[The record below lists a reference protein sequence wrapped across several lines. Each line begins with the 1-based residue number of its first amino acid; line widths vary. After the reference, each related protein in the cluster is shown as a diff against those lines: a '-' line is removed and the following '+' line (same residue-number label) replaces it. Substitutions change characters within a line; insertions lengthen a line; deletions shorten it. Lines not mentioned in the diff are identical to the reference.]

1 MLTTP
6 LAVLLSICTP
16 MGQTN
21 QPLRVMRATPRGPV
35 EWVDEIRITFDRPV
49 AAGLGA
55 TLDPRLIVS
64 IEPPVEGVLEW
75 RDPVTIRFAPAT
87 PLTPAT
93 EYRIS
98 VANTF
103 EAMDGTRL
111 AEPFVFSFRVSG
123 PRVLTGLPV
132 GEHNQPAS
140 EIARYI
146 RPEEEFELLL
156 TAPPPDALLEFLAA
170 RAHLTFD
177 RSCGGPARID
187 LQPTDLRPIDR
198 EDDPWYF
205 TRHAQYGPY
214 SQHAERLRIVE
225 LTPLAPLPNDCR
237 GTLVVPSALDPSA
250 AELYNWQ
257 FKTYGP
263 FALATAHC
271 GGRRFCPTGPLTLS
285 FTTPVRGSELL
296 RYVKVE
302 PQVAF
307 TVHDTTA
314 ENATWSLEA
323 ELSPRTR
330 YAVVVEPALTDVFG
344 QPFEGDRVRGM
355 STTGYASAVS
365 YPGGLWLIERQGP
378 RSLKVEHINVDTIE
392 AIVAPIPRS
401 YEPQFL
407 RRGWWNWRE
416 LWDSVAPGAARR
428 AFAVE
433 NEQDKGYITGVRM
446 PIRDASK
453 PDNPT
458 LLAVRFDSPQLDTTS
473 AGWRSGMPLAVAQVT
488 DLAIHVRLG
497 IESAAA
503 WVTGVNDGLPRPG
516 VLVTLLDGEGRTRAN
531 GRTDPN
537 GLVSLDGFQMGSPGR
552 YDRLEGYFAATQGDD
567 RALVGVGGYDPYL
580 SPWQFNVRAAWGDQ
594 RKPLAATVF
603 TERDIYRPGEPVYAK
618 AIVRRGPLG
627 GLEPAAGDSL
637 RWRFRDR
644 ENGILRDTTVRLS
657 SFGTSDDRVDL
668 PNELPLGWYQV
679 QIDLK
684 DAGEWSTVG
693 AASYRVAEYRPPEF
707 LVDVAADAGD
717 RFANDSVAVNIEARY
732 LFGAAMGQAA
742 VAWVVRDQPT
752 SAWALRI
759 PDVEGYYLGASGRWW
774 EEPDYDTAVRTV
786 ASGLD
791 TLDAAGHL
799 TLSVEVPEP
808 RGGRPARTTIEAT
821 VTDINRQSVAAAA
834 SVTVHPAA
842 FYIGAKPAGE
852 HYFWRAGEEQ
862 EIGLIAVRPGGERVA
877 DVSIAGTV
885 VRREWHRVRRERR
898 GRIEYIGEWVSDTIA
913 TCTQVSTPEPV
924 PCRFTPRGGGS
935 YLVNFTA
942 EDDEG
947 RHAVTGFYRWVVGED
962 WVPWYDENQL
972 KMDVIADRS
981 RYDVGDTATVF
992 IASPF
997 TDVDAWVTLEREEI
1011 IEQRKIRITSGST
1024 TLRFP
1029 ITEAHAPNAFVSVLV
1044 TRGRSAPPGPP
1055 DDPGRPTIRV
1065 GYAELRVTPEVKRL
1079 TVALRPLREE
1089 YRPGDTASVEID
1101 VRDSAGHGR
1110 RSEVTLWAVDE
1121 GVLSLTGYTTPDP
1134 IDLIYRP
1141 RGLGMVLS
1149 SNLVAVAEQVA
1160 SEARAKGE
1168 PGGGGGA
1175 DDSGIL
1181 RSRFLA
1187 TPFFLGSVITDADG
1201 RAVADAKLPDNL
1213 TTFRV
1218 MAVAVTEGDRYG
1230 SGESEI
1236 LVTRPL
1242 LARPA
1247 LPRFLREGDH
1257 FAAGVVVNHRLG
1269 GTPTVRVET
1278 EVENVRLIGE
1288 EALSVTLEPGRGT
1301 EARFRYMGTGGADSA
1316 TFRFTVSSGDE
1327 ADAVQEKIA
1336 IRPSHHPRAH
1346 TAAGILWD
1354 QTEHT
1359 TIVLPGDIDPDRST
1373 LEISVG
1379 GSPLAF
1385 IQGVRRR
1392 LRVYPYYCS
1401 EQVASTALPIIALYR
1416 TQQTIDR
1423 PLLEGD
1429 PRAQIE
1435 QAVAILSRRQRVD
1448 GAIGFWTSDDWTS
1461 PWLSAYAGQ
1470 VLLEARAAGVA
1481 VKDTVLDRLAGFLE
1495 ASLRGDRQLR
1505 SPLIGWYQANSS
1517 LYLADQVAA
1526 VDFLSLLRRPSI
1538 PAENRLLN
1546 RVAQMR
1552 WEDRVRLA
1560 EVIARRDAETAR
1572 RLLESAWAN
1581 VQVEGRR
1588 ASLPDTI
1595 IDDRYF
1601 YFRSS
1606 ARSAARLFT
1615 ATLALD
1621 PSHPLVSPLL
1631 ATLVSHGRTEERRY
1645 WTTQD
1650 YGAVVLALLRY
1661 EELRADFADRTARVA
1676 SAGRLLAESSAGR
1689 VAPTETAAP
1698 LTGLLSDRD
1707 DGSKELRVSLAA
1719 SEPGRPIYYYFTVRE
1734 VPLEPP
1740 VRPGDAGIQVER
1752 WYELYDRPGEP
1763 IIEASEGD
1771 IVRVRLRINVPNE
1784 RHFFV
1789 LDDPLPAG
1797 LEAVDISLRT
1807 EGQLEGADLYEREAE
1822 PEDPWWYGSWYYGYW
1837 SPFDHRE
1844 LRDDRVIYAATVLWP
1859 GTYQTSY
1866 VARATTSGRFTRPPA
1881 HAEEMYNPAVNGR
1894 SDGGSFAVD
1903 ANGR

>member
-1 MLTTP
+1 MTP
-6 LAVLLSICTP
+6 LAILLSVATP
-16 MGQTN
+16 IGQSD
-21 QPLRVMRATPRGPV
+21 PSLRVLRATPQGSV
-35 EWVDEIRITFDRPV
+35 EWVDEVRITFDRPV
-49 AAGLGA
+49 AASLGQSV
-55 TLDPRLIVS
+55 DPHAVVS
-64 IEPPVEGVLEW
+64 IEPPVEGALEW
-75 RDPVTIRFAPAT
+75 RDPVTIRLTPAA

-93 EYRIS
+93 EYRITI
-98 VANTF
+98 ANTF
-103 EAMDGTRL
+103 RAMDGARL

-123 PRVLTGLPV
+123 PRVLAGLPV
-132 GEHNQPAS
+132 GEHNQPPTP
-140 EIARYI
+140 IARYI

-156 TAPPPDALLEFLAA
+156 TAPPPDELVELLAA
-170 RAHLTFD
+170 TAHLTFD
-177 RSCGGPARID
+177 RSCGPARIE
-187 LQPTDLRPIDR
+187 LGPTDLRRVQP
-198 EDDPWYF
+198 EDDPWHF
-205 TRHAQYGPY
+205 SRHSQYGPY
-214 SQHAERLRIVE
+214 SQRADRLRIMK
-225 LTPLAPLPNDCR
+225 LTPVTALPTDCR
-237 GTLVVPSALDPSA
+237 GTLVVPSTLDPSID
-250 AELYNWQ
+250 ELYTWQ
-257 FKTYGP
+257 FKTYGR
-263 FALATAHC
+263 FALSTAHC
-271 GGRRFCPTGPLTLS
+271 GGRRFCPTGPLMLT
-285 FTTPVRGSELL
+285 FTTPLRGSEVLAH
-296 RYVKVE
+296 VKVE
-302 PQVAF
+302 PQVTF

-314 ENATWSLEA
+314 ENATWALEA
-323 ELSPRTR
+323 ELRPRTR
-330 YAVVVEPALTDVFG
+330 YAVVVDPAITDIFG
-344 QPFEGDRVRGM
+344 QPLDGERVRGM
-355 STTGYASAVS
+355 ATTGYASAVS

-378 RSLKVEHINVDTIE
+378 RSLKVEHVNVDTIE
-392 AIVAPIPRS
+392 TIVAPIPRA
-401 YEPQFL
+401 YEPKFL

-428 AFAVE
+428 AFPVE
-433 NEQDKGYITGVRM
+433 GELDRRYMTGVRM
-446 PIRDASK
+446 PIRDASR

-473 AGWRSGMPLAVAQVT
+473 AGRRSGMPLSVVQVT
-488 DLAIHVRLG
+488 DLAIHARLG
-497 IESAAA
+497 FESAAA
-503 WVTGVNDGLPRPG
+503 WVTGVNDGLPKPG
-516 VLVTLLDGEGRTRAN
+516 VLVTLHDGEGRVRAS
-531 GRTDPN
+531 GQTDAN
-537 GLVSLDGFQMGSPGR
+537 GLVVLDGFQMGRPGR
-552 YDRLEGYFAATQGDD
+552 YDQLEGYFAAIQDDD

-580 SPWQFNVRAAWGDQ
+580 SPWRFNVRAAWGDQ
-594 RKPLAATVF
+594 RKPRAAAVF
-603 TERDIYRPGEPVYAK
+603 TERDIYRPGESVYAK

-627 GLEPAAGDSL
+627 ELEPAADDSL

-644 ENGILRDTTVRLS
+644 ENGILRDTTVVLT
-657 SFGTSDDRVDL
+657 SFGTSDAKL
-668 PNELPLGWYQV
+668 PLPTELPLGWYQV
-679 QIDLK
+679 QIELK
-684 DAGEWSTVG
+684 ESGQWSAVG
-693 AASYRVAEYRPPEF
+693 AARYRVAEYRPPEF
-707 LVDVAADAGD
+707 LVEAVADVGD
-717 RFANDSVAVNIEARY
+717 RFANDSVDVNVEARY
-732 LFGAAMGQAA
+732 LFGAAMGRAA
-742 VAWVVRDQPT
+742 VTWVVRDQPI
-752 SAWALRI
+752 SAWALQI
-759 PDVEGYYLGASGRWW
+759 PDVEGYYLGTSGRWW

-799 TLSVEVPEP
+799 TLSVAVPEP
-808 RGGRPARTTIEAT
+808 RGGRPSRTTVEAT

-834 SVTVHPAA
+834 AVTVHPAA

-852 HYFWRAGEEQ
+852 RYFWRADEEQ
-862 EIGLIAVRPGGERVA
+862 EIGLIAVRPDGSRVEGA
-877 DVSIAGTV
+877 SIAGTV

-898 GRIEYIGEWVSDTIA
+898 GRIEYIGEWVSDTVA
-913 TCTQVSTPEPV
+913 TCTQVSASEPV

-935 YLVNFTA
+935 YFVDFTA
-942 EDDEG
+942 MDNEG
-947 RHAVTGFYRWVVGED
+947 RQAVTGFYRWVVGED

-972 KMDVIADRS
+972 KMDIIADKS

-997 TDVDAWVTLEREEI
+997 TDVDAWLTVEREEI

-1044 TRGRSAPPGPP
+1044 ARGRSAPPGPP

-1079 TVALRPLREE
+1079 TVDLQPLQDE
-1089 YRPGDTASVEID
+1089 YRPGDTARVEID
-1101 VRDSAGHGR
+1101 VRDSAGRGR

-1121 GVLSLTGYTTPDP
+1121 GVLALTGYTTPDP

-1160 SEARAKGE
+1160 EERSAAKGE
-1168 PGGGGGA
+1168 PGGGGGI

-1187 TPFFLGSVITDADG
+1187 TPFFLGSVITDANG
-1201 RAVADAKLPDNL
+1201 KAVASAKLPDNL

-1230 SGESEI
+1230 SGESEL

-1247 LPRFLREGDH
+1247 LPRFLREGDD
-1257 FAAGVVVNHRLG
+1257 FTAGVVVNHRLG

-1278 EVENVRLIGE
+1278 EVENVRVIGE
-1288 EALSVTLEPGRGT
+1288 DSRSVTLEPGRGT
-1301 EARFRYMGTGGADSA
+1301 EARFQYLGMAGADSA
-1316 TFRFTVSSGDE
+1316 TFRFGVSSGDD
-1327 ADAVQEKIA
+1327 ADAVQRKIA
-1336 IRPSHHPRAH
+1336 IRPSHHPRGH
-1346 TAAGILWD
+1346 TAAGILWE
-1354 QTEHT
+1354 QTEHA

-1373 LEISVG
+1373 FEISLG

-1392 LRVYPYYCS
+1392 LQVYPYDCS
-1401 EQVASTALPIIALYR
+1401 EQVASAALPIIALYR
-1416 TQQTIDR
+1416 AQQTVDR
-1423 PLLEGD
+1423 PLLDGD
-1429 PRAQIE
+1429 PLAQIE

-1461 PWLSAYAGQ
+1461 PWLSAHVGQ

-1481 VKDTVLDRLAGFLE
+1481 VRDTVLDRLAAFLE
-1495 ASLRGDRQLR
+1495 ASLRGDRQPR
-1505 SPLIGWYQANSS
+1505 SPLIGWYRASSS
-1517 LYLADQVAA
+1517 LYLSDQVAA
-1526 VDFLSLLRRPSI
+1526 VDFLGQLGRPSI
-1538 PAENRLLN
+1538 PAENRLLG

-1560 EVIARRDAETAR
+1560 EVVSRRDSETAR
-1572 RLLESAWAN
+1572 RLLASAWAV

-1588 ASLPDTI
+1588 ASLPDSI
-1595 IDDRYF
+1595 VDERYF

-1606 ARSAARLFT
+1606 ARAAARLFT
-1615 ATLALD
+1615 ATLAVE
-1621 PSHPLVSPLL
+1621 PSNALISPLL

-1661 EELRADFADRTARVA
+1661 EERLAESADRAARVA
-1676 SAGRLLAESSAGR
+1676 SGARLLADLPAGR
-1689 VAPTETAAP
+1689 VEPAQTTTP
-1698 LTGLLSDRD
+1698 LTGLVSDRD
-1707 DGSKELRVSLAA
+1707 DGSKALRVSVAT
-1719 SEPGRPIYYYFTVRE
+1719 SEPGRPIYYHFTVRE

-1763 IIEASEGD
+1763 IMEASEGD
-1771 IVRVRLRINVPNE
+1771 LVRVHLRITVPNE

-1807 EGQLEGADLYEREAE
+1807 EGHLEGADLYEREAE
-1822 PEDPWWYGSWYYGYW
+1822 PEDPWWFGSWYYGYW

-1859 GTYQTSY
+1859 GTYQASY
-1866 VARATTSGRFTRPPA
+1866 VARATTSGTFARPPA

-1894 SDGGSFAVD
+1894 SDGGSFAVG